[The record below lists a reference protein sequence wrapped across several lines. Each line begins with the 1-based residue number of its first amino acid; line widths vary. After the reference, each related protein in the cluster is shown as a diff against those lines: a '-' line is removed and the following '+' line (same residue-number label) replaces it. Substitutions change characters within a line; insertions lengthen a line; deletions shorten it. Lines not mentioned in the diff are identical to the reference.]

1 MTATPGPVTE
11 ETSTLAPSYIVGI
24 GASAGGLEALE
35 VLFKNMPRDTG
46 MSFVVVQHLSP
57 DFKSMMNELLARHTS
72 IPIYPVEDGM
82 RVMPDSIYLIPPK
95 KEMMISGGKLHLS
108 DKDHSKE
115 LALPIDIFLRSLAQE
130 AGTRSAAVILSGT
143 GSDGSRGIKDI
154 NQAGGFVVAQ
164 TEETARFD
172 GMPKSARDTG
182 CVDIFAGPEEIAQVL
197 VDQVRR
203 TNAGQMSSR
212 GTGGPRGVGAVFA
225 LLQEEFS
232 IDFSQYKPTT
242 VSRRI
247 DRRMHLNRHSTLDD
261 YLKHLVESVDERNAL
276 YKDLLIGVTR
286 FFRDVDAFELIQ
298 NQIIPDLVR
307 MVGSDDELR
316 VWVAGCATGE
326 EAYSLAMIVH
336 EALAKLEHPPRLKI
350 FATDVH
356 RHSLETASLGLYD
369 EDAVVEVPA
378 DRLARYFS
386 RQGSMY
392 RVSQELRQHVVFA
405 PHNLLKDAPF
415 TKVHLVTCRNMLIYL
430 QPHAQKKVLSML
442 HFALKRNGILFL
454 GPSETP
460 SQLGDDFEVVDEHSR
475 IYRKHRDLRLATD
488 GRFPLARPSGLRTST
503 GGAALPLSTVMSTYD
518 ALLEDYLPPSLLIG
532 ERRELIHA
540 FRGAGQFLRVR
551 DGRPSLDILD
561 LVEPDLKLALTG
573 AMQRALKEGKPVV
586 YKGVK
591 ITTET
596 GQISVRLSVR
606 PIHNPTTSG
615 RHMLISFE
623 DSEEVVE
630 KPQESAI
637 QLDQLSQEH
646 LSTLEAELRYTKE
659 NLQATIEELETSNE
673 ELQATNEELVASN
686 EELQSTNEELQSV
699 NEELYTVNAEYQ
711 KKIAELTDL
720 TNDMDNLL
728 SATEV
733 GTIFLDADLCIRRFT
748 PKIAE
753 TFNLLPRDVGRRI
766 DIFSNTLG
774 QGDLTGDLEQ
784 VRAGGVPIER
794 EICDRNGAWFYLRIF
809 PYRAKGQV
817 EGVVITLIDISSLK
831 QAQDAL
837 FAERYLLESVME
849 TLPDYIYFKD
859 AQGAYVRVNSAMAKR
874 LNLSRPNDA
883 VGRKASE
890 LMSPNHAA
898 AEKTVELDV
907 MRTGVARLNAEEV
920 HQEQNGAT
928 KWLMSSRMPLKDR
941 SGDIIG
947 VFGVARDITER
958 KLAEE
963 GVRDGVKRR
972 DQFLAMLSHEL
983 RNPLGAIISAAYLL
997 RAPANDG
1004 DEVRK
1009 RALSTIERQ
1018 STHMGRLLDDL
1029 LDVSRVT
1036 QNKIELERKP
1046 IEMRTVLNDALEVVR
1061 PKLAERG
1068 VHLTV
1073 EMDSEPMYVLGDAA
1087 RLQQVHVN
1095 LLNNAC
1101 KFSLQGCSVSL
1112 SAKVEGDEVVIRVRD
1127 TGRGIS
1133 PDMIEK
1139 IFELFVQANSAIDRS
1154 EAGMG
1159 VGLTLVRALVEM
1171 HGGRVFAESAGTGKG
1186 SVFTVRLPRSRPA
1199 TTEATRKL
1207 SVALDGRGRRIVLVE
1222 DNEDS
1227 REMMRIVLESMGF
1240 EVEAAADGAEGAK
1253 LIEQVRPAVAL
1264 VDIGLPILNGYQVAK
1279 QIRSSKE
1286 LGSVF
1291 LVALTGYGQPADR
1304 ENALEAGFD
1313 EHLVKPLTVERL
1325 TQLFEIKR
1333 SDRSQTR
1340 A

>member
-1 MTATPGPVTE
+1 MSVDAVVVE
-11 ETSTLAPSYIVGI
+11 ETQPPLPSYICGI

-35 VLFKNMPRDTG
+35 VLFKNMPRETG
-46 MSFVVVQHLSP
+46 IAFVVVQHLSP
-57 DFKSMMNELLARHTS
+57 DFKSMMNELLARHTP
-72 IPIYPVEDGM
+72 IPIFPVEDGM
-82 RVMPDSIYLIPPK
+82 RVVPDCIYLIPPK

-115 LALPIDIFLRSLAQE
+115 IALPIDIFLRSLAQE
-130 AGTRSAAVILSGT
+130 AGMRSIAVILSGT

-154 NQAGGFVVAQ
+154 NQAGGFVVSQ
-164 TEETARFD
+164 SEETARFD

-182 CVDIFAGPEEIAQVL
+182 CVDVVSGPDEIAQVL
-197 VDQVRR
+197 VDHVRR
-203 TNAGQMSSR
+203 MNAGLLR
-212 GTGGPRGVGAVFA
+212 PRAVAGPRGVGAVFA

-232 IDFSQYKPTT
+232 IDFSHYKPTT

-247 DRRMHLNRHSTLDD
+247 DRRMNLNRHATLDD
-261 YLKHLVESVDERNAL
+261 YVKHLMESVEERNAL

-286 FFRDVDAFELIQ
+286 FFRDGEAFELIQ
-298 NQIIPDLVR
+298 SQVVPELLRI
-307 MVGSDDELR
+307 VGSDDELR

-326 EAYSLAMIVH
+326 EAYSLAMILH
-336 EALAKLEHPPRLKI
+336 EALAALEHPPRLKI
-350 FATDVH
+350 FATDAH
-356 RHSLETASLGLYD
+356 RGSLETASLGLYD
-369 EDAVVEVPA
+369 EDSVSEVPPE
-378 DRLARYFS
+378 RLAKYFS
-386 RQGSMY
+386 RQGKAF
-392 RVSQELRQHVVFA
+392 RVSQDLRQYVVFA

-442 HFALKRNGILFL
+442 HFALKRNGFLFL

-460 SQLGDDFEVVDEHSR
+460 SQLGDDFEVFDEHSR
-475 IYRKHRDLRLATD
+475 IYRKHRDLRLSSD
-488 GRFPLARPSGLRTST
+488 VRFPLARQGGLRSGA
-503 GGAALPLSTVMSTYD
+503 GGAALPISAVMSTYD

-540 FRGAGQFLRVR
+540 FRGAGRFLRVR
-551 DGRPSLDILD
+551 DGRPSLDVLD
-561 LVEPDLKLALTG
+561 LVDPELKLALTG
-573 AMQRALKEGKPVV
+573 ALQRALKEMKPVV
-586 YKGVK
+586 YRGVK
-591 ITTET
+591 VTTDTGTIT
-596 GQISVRLSVR
+596 VRLTVR
-606 PIHNPTTSG
+606 PIHNQATSA
-615 RHMLISFE
+615 RHVLISFE
-623 DSEEVVE
+623 DTEEVIE
-630 KPQESAI
+630 KRPETSI
-637 QLDQLSQEH
+637 DLDQVSKEQLH
-646 LSTLEAELRYTKE
+646 TLESELRYTKE

-711 KKIAELTDL
+711 KKISELTDL

-728 SATEV
+728 SSTEV
-733 GTIFLDADLCIRRFT
+733 GTIFLDRDLCIRRFT

-753 TFNLLPRDVGRRI
+753 TFNLLPRDIGRRI

-774 QGDLTGDLEQ
+774 QGDLTGDLEN
-784 VRAGGVPIER
+784 VRDTGVPIQR
-794 EICDRNGAWFYLRIF
+794 EICDRNDAWFYLRIF
-809 PYRAKGQV
+809 PYRAKGTV

-837 FAERYLLESVME
+837 FAERHLLESVME

-859 AQGAYVRVNSAMAKR
+859 GEGRYVRVNSAMARR
-874 LNLSRPNDA
+874 LELTKPSDA
-883 VGRKASE
+883 IGKKSSE
-890 LMSPNHAA
+890 LMVANQAA
-898 AEKTVELDV
+898 AERTVEHEVL
-907 MRTGVARLNAEEV
+907 RTGTARLNAEELYQDR
-920 HQEQNGAT
+920 HGGM

-941 SGDIIG
+941 SGEIIG

-963 GVRDGVKRR
+963 GVRDAVKRR

-983 RNPLGAIISAAYLL
+983 RNPLGAITSAAYLL
-997 RAPANDG
+997 RMPGSED
-1004 DEVRK
+1004 VRG
-1009 RALSTIERQ
+1009 RALTTIERQ
-1018 STHMGRLLDDL
+1018 SSHMGRLLDDL

-1036 QNKIELERKP
+1036 QNKIELDRRP
-1046 IEMRTVLNDALEVVR
+1046 LDIRSVLNDALEVAR

-1068 VHLTV
+1068 VHLTI
-1073 EMDSEPMYVLGDAA
+1073 EIDPEPLYVLGDAA

-1101 KFSLQGCSVSL
+1101 KFSMQGCSVSL

-1133 PDMIEK
+1133 SEMTEK

-1171 HGGRVFAESAGTGKG
+1171 HGGRVHAESDGVGKG
-1186 SVFTVRLPRSRPA
+1186 STFTVRLPRTRPA
-1199 TTEATRKL
+1199 SADVNRQL
-1207 SVALDGRGRRIVLVE
+1207 SVSLDGRGRRIVLVE

-1227 REMMRIVLESMGF
+1227 REMMCIVLESMGF
-1240 EVEAAADGAEGAK
+1240 EVQTATNGEEGAE
-1253 LIEQVRPAVAL
+1253 LIERVLPTVAL
-1264 VDIGLPILNGYQVAK
+1264 VDIGLPLVNGYQLARRIRAK
-1279 QIRSSKE
+1279 KE
-1286 LGSVF
+1286 LSGVF

-1325 TQLFEIKR
+1325 TQMFSSARE
-1333 SDRSQTR
+1333 QPPV
-1340 A
+1340 AQA